1 MVRDFKSFNDFD
13 LFLKRSPMAH
23 KSEENKI
30 IEESLTVTA
39 EFIKKE
45 AKEKFGEYQSGW
57 DELAQ
62 ATQADRARQGYTDND
77 PLLRSGHLRDTV
89 EMNVHQ
95 RSASIGSN
103 DPVMVWQEKG
113 TTKTGWNGANGIPP
127 RPVFLLTYFEH
138 GEEAVKLFTKTYLS
152 LIRGH
157 L

>member
-1 MVRDFKSFNDFD
+1 MVRNFKSFNDFD
-13 LFLKRSPMAH
+13 LFLKRSPVAH
-23 KSEENKI
+23 KSEETKI
-30 IEESLTVTA
+30 IEESLTEAAKFLQT
-39 EFIKKE
+39 K

-57 DELAQ
+57 DELSE
-62 ATQADRARQGYTDND
+62 ATQKDREQKGFTAND
-77 PLLRSGHLRDTV
+77 PLLRNGHLRDSV
-89 EMNVHQ
+89 EMNAVG
-95 RSASIGSN
+95 RTASVGSD

-113 TTKTGWNGANGIPP
+113 TARTGWNGANGIPP

>member
-1 MVRDFKSFNDFD
+1 MVRNFKSFNDFD
-13 LFLKRSPMAH
+13 LFLKRSPLPH

-30 IEESLTVTA
+30 IEESLTVAA

-57 DELAQ
+57 DELSN
-62 ATQADRARQGYTDND
+62 ATQKDRVRSGYTEND

-89 EMNVHQ
+89 EMTVHQ